1 MPSGVVTVK
10 QAGRRRVKI
19 SATLDPELVDALDAY
34 VTQHP
39 EADRSGVLD
48 EALTL
53 WLAAQQDRAMAE
65 QFAGDGAP
73 EDERQVWRSMQ
84 RQAVQRWSRRDG

>member
-1 MPSGVVTVK
+1 MK
-10 QAGRRRVKI
+10 QPGRRRVKI

-48 EALTL
+48 EALSL
-53 WLAAQQDRAMAE
+53 WLADQQDRAMAE
-65 QFAGDGAP
+65 QFADDSAP
-73 EDERQVWRSMQ
+73 EDERRAWRSIQ
-84 RQAVQRWSRRDG
+84 RQAFQRQSRRHV